1 MGGLGWRGL
10 GVFWTVI
17 LVVVAMGAAALQSLG
32 PVRTAAAPPPAGSVK
47 PASAAAPPPAPA
59 PPAVPAVAALQPGR
73 TAAGPIADPDPALL
87 EPARAGGGAMLPRLD
102 MAGRGPMQEYARG
115 FDRTTLR
122 PRVGIILAGIGTSEA
137 ESQDAIRALPGGVTL
152 AVSPYTIRPTRLL
165 EAARIAGHEYL
176 LSLPM
181 ESYGDAAGDAG
192 DHALLAAATPAQNAD
207 RLDWALSRF
216 AGYAGVTDALGR
228 LRGERF
234 AGNPDLFAPLLRQL
248 SARGL
253 FFVDARPGAVPPPGI
268 WAADVDVV
276 IDEPA
281 VRSEIDAKLALLEN
295 LARQHG
301 SALGLA
307 GTPRP
312 VTVDRIGDWA
322 NGLAAKGLV
331 LAPASALV
339 RMQADKPQAG
349 KPAAITTGASK

>member
-1 MGGLGWRGL
+1 MGKLGWRGL
-10 GVFWTVI
+10 ALFWTVI

-32 PVRTAAAPPPAGSVK
+32 PVRTVAPPPPVASAQPAPVAAAPAAVTAAQPA
-47 PASAAAPPPAPA
+47 ASAAAL
-59 PPAVPAVAALQPGR
+59 LQPGR
-73 TAAGPIADPDPALL
+73 TAAGPINDPDPALL

-122 PRVGIILAGIGTSEA
+122 PRVGIILAGIGASEA

-152 AVSPYTIRPTRLL
+152 AISPYTVRPTRLL

-176 LSLPM
+176 LSLPL

-192 DHALLAAATPAQNAD
+192 DHALLSGATPAQNAD

-216 AGYAGVTDALGR
+216 GGYAGVTDALGR

-234 AGNPDLFAPLLRQL
+234 AGNADLFAPLLRQL

-281 VRSEIDAKLALLEN
+281 VRSEIDAKLALLET

-312 VTVDRIGDWA
+312 VTIDRIGDWA

-339 RMQADKPQAG
+339 RMQSG
-349 KPAAITTGASK
+349 KPAAAITTGASK

>member
-32 PVRTAAAPPPAGSVK
+32 PVRTAAPPPAAGPQ
-47 PASAAAPPPAPA
+47 PAPIAAAPPA
-59 PPAVPAVAALQPGR
+59 PPAVQPAASAPALPPPGR
-73 TAAGPIADPDPALL
+73 TAAGPINDPDPALL

-122 PRVGIILAGIGTSEA
+122 PRVGIILAGIGASEA

-152 AVSPYTIRPTRLL
+152 AISPYTVRPTRLL

-181 ESYGDAAGDAG
+181 ESYGDAGGDAG
-192 DHALLAAATPAQNAD
+192 DHALLTGATPAQNAD

-216 AGYAGVTDALGR
+216 GGYAGVTDALGR

-234 AGNPDLFAPLLRQL
+234 AGNPDLLAPLLRQL

-253 FFVDARPGAVPPPGI
+253 FFVDARPGAAPPPGI

-339 RMQADKPQAG
+339 RMQPA